1 MKAATAVTNA
11 DYLPIQ
17 EQSESCKIIPFQP
30 LGTFSLYCD
39 GVLHTK
45 VRGTTFTA
53 RNRIIALSN
62 SRPEHY

>member
-1 MKAATAVTNA
+1 MKTATAVTNA

-17 EQSESCKIIPFQP
+17 ERSESAQIIPFRPQE
-30 LGTFSLYCD
+30 TFSIYCD

-53 RNRIIALSN
+53 RNRIIAL
-62 SRPEHY
+62 

>member
-1 MKAATAVTNA
+1 MKDATAVTNA

-30 LGTFSLYCD
+30 LETFSLYCD
-39 GVLHTK
+39 GVLHTT
-45 VRGTTFTA
+45 VRGATFAA
-53 RNRIIALSN
+53 RNRIIALSY